1 MILYTIRKG
10 LRKGDKEANE
20 SKDHYKRNYVM
31 KNYCSHFCMYPSY
44 FLPITIYLSMLFEK
58 TVLAEIVAEKDFYS
72 GADCTVKTN
81 YRHHGGFR
89 PLPDGKDGCFFES
102 QFGLLSIPK

>member
-1 MILYTIRKG
+1 
-10 LRKGDKEANE
+10 
-20 SKDHYKRNYVM
+20 M

-81 YRHHGGFR
+81 YRHHGRFR

>member
-1 MILYTIRKG
+1 
-10 LRKGDKEANE
+10 
-20 SKDHYKRNYVM
+20 M

-72 GADCTVKTN
+72 GADCAVKTN
-81 YRHHGGFR
+81 YRHHGRFR

-102 QFGLLSIPK
+102 AGQWPMPDRQKAHADTSPP